1 MGAMQIILVDGDVHR
16 RARIS
21 HSLVDRGL
29 HVEPFENTAELIAHW
44 PGKGLLLAHDEDGTI
59 AALIDHMSGSG
70 HWLPIVAF
78 AEAPPIRRVV
88 QAMQSG
94 VLDYVTWPIDEGELA
109 AILGDAEEK
118 GRSLTSARLR
128 ETNARSRIQRLSER
142 EREVLGCVA
151 SGLSNDLIARRLG
164 ISSRTVEIHRAKM
177 LNKIGASHTSEAI
190 RIAIEAALIP

>member
-1 MGAMQIILVDGDVHR
+1 
-16 RARIS
+16 
-21 HSLVDRGL
+21 
-29 HVEPFENTAELIAHW
+29 
-44 PGKGLLLAHDEDGTI
+44 KGLLLAHDEDGTI

-190 RIAIEAALIP
+190 RIAIE

>member
-1 MGAMQIILVDGDVHR
+1 
-16 RARIS
+16 
-21 HSLVDRGL
+21 
-29 HVEPFENTAELIAHW
+29 
-44 PGKGLLLAHDEDGTI
+44 
-59 AALIDHMSGSG
+59 
-70 HWLPIVAF
+70 
-78 AEAPPIRRVV
+78 VV

-128 ETNARSRIQRLSER
+128 EANARSRIQRLSER